1 MDMNEFVTTAG
12 FALFGKTF
20 FLSFF
25 FFFFVKI
32 KILTNNLKHK
42 ILRINTGTI
51 FLKNAIDS
59 KPKKTQGNRCFPYH
73 YLNNNARIH
82 SKY

>member
-12 FALFGKTF
+12 FALFVKNF
-20 FLSFF
+20 FLYFF

-42 ILRINTGTI
+42 ILRINTGKKLPTCRENYF
-51 FLKNAIDS
+51 FLK
-59 KPKKTQGNRCFPYH
+59 KCHR
-73 YLNNNARIH
+73 L
-82 SKY
+82 